1 MLQVAQNVEGI
12 RTILERLLA
21 RPAARA
27 AGELAAPVHL
37 VNNLVSRLQQ
47 GVDTRRGFA
56 RLAAACILT
65 VSSPVRAFRHTLA
78 ESMPHA
84 PQDWYGSMNLMT
96 FLRETGRFARVG
108 TMLAKD
114 SVRSRLESPQG
125 ISFTEFSYQL
135 L

>member
-27 AGELAAPVHL
+27 PGAEASPVNL
-37 VNNLVSRLQQ
+37 VNNLVSLLWHQQ
-47 GVDTRRGFA
+47 GEASASCTLNMRRSYMLSGML
-56 RLAAACILT
+56 RPRGL
-65 VSSPVRAFRHTLA
+65 PRAV
-78 ESMPHA
+78 
-84 PQDWYGSMNLMT
+84 QDWYGSMNLMT

-114 SVRSRLESPQG
+114 SVRTRLESPQG
-125 ISFTEFSYQL
+125 ISFTEFCYQL

>member
-1 MLQVAQNVEGI
+1 MEGI

-27 AGELAAPVHL
+27 AGEQSAPVHL
-37 VNNLVSRLQQ
+37 VNNLVSPALGHEHEARPCLCKHGCSLRLNHKQL
-47 GVDTRRGFA
+47 VRSI
-56 RLAAACILT
+56 ILH
-65 VSSPVRAFRHTLA
+65 SSA

-84 PQDWYGSMNLMT
+84 VQDWYGSMNLMT